1 MKKLFAAL
9 CVLFVTLSA
18 WAAVNA
24 NTATA
29 QQLEALNGIGPVKAK
44 AIVDFRTKNGP
55 FKTYSDLEKVPGIGP
70 KTLEKLKT
78 ELVVSG
84 GAVPPA
90 APAKAAPAGA
100 TKAAPATPP
109 VKKP

>member
-9 CVLFVTLSA
+9 CVMFVTLSA

-55 FKTYSDLEKVPGIGP
+55 FKTYADLEKVPGIGP

-78 ELVVSG
+78 ELVV
-84 GAVPPA
+84 GAGVPPA
-90 APAKAAPAGA
+90 VPAKAAPAGTA
-100 TKAAPATPP
+100 KAAPATPP